1 MDRYT
6 IEQKMKSAAA
16 FLVIIILLPYIISVF
31 VNGADAASGEG
42 SVFYVKVKVPDT
54 EEADGIAEIGWT
66 DCLAGILAKEVPED
80 FGEEAMKAQAVVI
93 RTQIYRELES
103 SGDKILT
110 LERMTLEE
118 MKKQWGQEKALD
130 YYNKYIR
137 AVEQTDDTVLMYG
150 DGYAWTPF
158 HQSSSGMT
166 RSAAEVMGTEEF
178 PYVAVRECPDDKEAD
193 NEIQVFTFSY
203 EEIQAAC
210 RDFLVAADDG
220 EQAEKGYT
228 FADFE
233 IQEYDSAGY
242 VSRLRI
248 GDTVCT
254 GDQFRDALDLPS
266 SCFSFSELREGKAGS
281 GIKITT
287 AGNGHGIG
295 MSLWTAEKMD
305 EDGSTYEEILSF
317 FFEGTELRKD
327 IQETEL
333 FRNTGLPED
342 KKGIP

>member
-31 VNGADAASGEG
+31 VNGADAASGES

-254 GDQFRDALDLPS
+254 GDRFRDALDLPS

-287 AGNGHGIG
+287 AGNGHGLG

-333 FRNTGLPED
+333 F
-342 KKGIP
+342 

>member
-31 VNGADAASGEG
+31 VNGADAAAGEG

-281 GIKITT
+281 GIKITN
-287 AGNGHGIG
+287 AGNGHGLG

-333 FRNTGLPED
+333 F
-342 KKGIP
+342 

>member
-31 VNGADAASGEG
+31 VNGADAAAGEG

-266 SCFSFSELREGKAGS
+266 SCFSCSELREGKAGS

-287 AGNGHGIG
+287 AGNGHGLG

-333 FRNTGLPED
+333 F
-342 KKGIP
+342 

>member
-178 PYVAVRECPDDKEAD
+178 PYVAVRECPDDKGAD

-248 GDTVCT
+248 GDTLCT
-254 GDQFRDALDLPS
+254 GDQFREALGLPS

-287 AGNGHGIG
+287 AGNGHGLG

-317 FFEGTELRKD
+317 FFEGTKLRKD

-333 FRNTGLPED
+333 F
-342 KKGIP
+342 

>member
-254 GDQFRDALDLPS
+254 GDRFRDALDLPS

-287 AGNGHGIG
+287 AGNGHGLG

-333 FRNTGLPED
+333 F
-342 KKGIP
+342 

>member
-31 VNGADAASGEG
+31 VNGADAAAGES

-103 SGDKILT
+103 SGDKILA

-118 MKKQWGQEKALD
+118 MKKRWGQEKALD

-287 AGNGHGIG
+287 AGNGHGLG

-333 FRNTGLPED
+333 F
-342 KKGIP
+342 

>member
-31 VNGADAASGEG
+31 VNGADAAAGEG

-178 PYVAVRECPDDKEAD
+178 PYVAVRECPDDKGAD

-287 AGNGHGIG
+287 AGNGHGLG

-333 FRNTGLPED
+333 F
-342 KKGIP
+342 

>member
-31 VNGADAASGEG
+31 VNGADAAAGEG

-66 DCLAGILAKEVPED
+66 DCLTGILAKEVPED

-178 PYVAVRECPDDKEAD
+178 PYVAVRECPDDKGAD

-281 GIKITT
+281 GIKITN
-287 AGNGHGIG
+287 AGNGHGLG

-333 FRNTGLPED
+333 F
-342 KKGIP
+342 

>member
-31 VNGADAASGEG
+31 VNGADAAAGEG
-42 SVFYVKVKVPDT
+42 SVFYVRVKVPDT

-287 AGNGHGIG
+287 AGNGHGLG

-333 FRNTGLPED
+333 F
-342 KKGIP
+342 

>member
-287 AGNGHGIG
+287 AGNGHGLG

-317 FFEGTELRKD
+317 FFEGTELRND

-333 FRNTGLPED
+333 F
-342 KKGIP
+342 

>member
-266 SCFSFSELREGKAGS
+266 CCFSFGELREGKAGS
-281 GIKITT
+281 GIKITS
-287 AGNGHGIG
+287 AGNGHGLG

-333 FRNTGLPED
+333 F
-342 KKGIP
+342 

>member
-254 GDQFRDALDLPS
+254 GDQFRDALGLPS
-266 SCFSFSELREGKAGS
+266 SAFSFSETQEEADAG
-281 GIKITT
+281 GEMKITT
-287 AGNGHGIG
+287 TGNGHGLG

-305 EDGSTYEEILSF
+305 EEGMTYEEILSF
-317 FFEGTELRKD
+317 FFEGTELKKD

-333 FRNTGLPED
+333 F
-342 KKGIP
+342 

>member
-118 MKKQWGQEKALD
+118 MKKRWGQEKALD

-287 AGNGHGIG
+287 AGNGHGLG

-333 FRNTGLPED
+333 F
-342 KKGIP
+342 

>member
-31 VNGADAASGEG
+31 VNGADAAAGEG

-178 PYVAVRECPDDKEAD
+178 PYVAVRECPDDKGAD

-248 GDTVCT
+248 GDTLCT
-254 GDQFRDALDLPS
+254 GDQFREALGLPS

-287 AGNGHGIG
+287 AGNGHGLG

-317 FFEGTELRKD
+317 FFEGTKLRKD

-333 FRNTGLPED
+333 F
-342 KKGIP
+342 

>member
-281 GIKITT
+281 GIKVTT
-287 AGNGHGIG
+287 AGNGHGLG

-333 FRNTGLPED
+333 F
-342 KKGIP
+342 

>member
-31 VNGADAASGEG
+31 VNGADAASGES

-287 AGNGHGIG
+287 AGNGHGLG

-305 EDGSTYEEILSF
+305 EDGMGYEEILSF
-317 FFEGTELRKD
+317 FFEGTELKKD

-333 FRNTGLPED
+333 F
-342 KKGIP
+342 

>member
-31 VNGADAASGEG
+31 VNGADAAAGEG

-178 PYVAVRECPDDKEAD
+178 PYVAVRECPGDKGAD

-254 GDQFRDALDLPS
+254 GDRFRDALDLPS

-287 AGNGHGIG
+287 AGNGHGLG

-333 FRNTGLPED
+333 F
-342 KKGIP
+342 

>member
-1 MDRYT
+1 MERYT

-16 FLVIIILLPYIISVF
+16 FLVVIILLPYIISVF

-287 AGNGHGIG
+287 AGNGHGLG

-317 FFEGTELRKD
+317 FFEGTGLRKD

-333 FRNTGLPED
+333 F
-342 KKGIP
+342 

>member
-31 VNGADAASGEG
+31 VNGADAAAGEG

-178 PYVAVRECPDDKEAD
+178 PYVAVRECPDDKGAD

-248 GDTVCT
+248 GDTLCT
-254 GDQFRDALDLPS
+254 GDQFREALGLPS

-287 AGNGHGIG
+287 AGNGHGLG

-333 FRNTGLPED
+333 F
-342 KKGIP
+342 

>member
-31 VNGADAASGEG
+31 VNGADAAAGDG
-42 SVFYVKVKVPDT
+42 SSSLYVKVEVPDT
-54 EEADGIAEIGWT
+54 EEADGVREIGWT
-66 DCLAGILAKEVPED
+66 DYLAGILAKEVSAD
-80 FGEEAMKAQAVVI
+80 FGEEAMKAQAVLI
-93 RTQIYRELES
+93 RTQIYRELSASE
-103 SGDKILT
+103 DKVLSMDY
-110 LERMTLEE
+110 MTREE
-118 MKKQWGQEKALD
+118 MKKQWGQEKAPD
-130 YYNKYIR
+130 YYEKYIR
-137 AVEQTDDTVLMYG
+137 AVEQTDDTVLVYG
-150 DGYAWTPF
+150 EGYAWAPF

-166 RSAAEVMGTEEF
+166 RSASEVMGTEEY

-203 EEIQAAC
+203 DEIQEAC
-210 RDFLVAADDG
+210 RDFLVAAADG

-233 IQEYDSAGY
+233 IKSYDSAGY
-242 VSRLRI
+242 VSQLRI

-287 AGNGHGIG
+287 AGNGHGLG

-333 FRNTGLPED
+333 F
-342 KKGIP
+342 

>member
-166 RSAAEVMGTEEF
+166 RSAAEVMGREEF

-266 SCFSFSELREGKAGS
+266 SCFSFSELRGGKAGS

-287 AGNGHGIG
+287 AGNGHGLG

-333 FRNTGLPED
+333 F
-342 KKGIP
+342 

>member
-31 VNGADAASGEG
+31 VNGADAASGES

-166 RSAAEVMGTEEF
+166 RRAAEVMGTEEF

-287 AGNGHGIG
+287 AGNGHGLG

-333 FRNTGLPED
+333 F
-342 KKGIP
+342 

>member
-1 MDRYT
+1 MERYT

-42 SVFYVKVKVPDT
+42 SVFYVKVKVSDT

-287 AGNGHGIG
+287 AGNGHGLG

-333 FRNTGLPED
+333 F
-342 KKGIP
+342 

>member
-178 PYVAVRECPDDKEAD
+178 PYVAVRECPDDKGAD

-266 SCFSFSELREGKAGS
+266 SCFSFSELREGKAGR

-287 AGNGHGIG
+287 AGNGHGLG

-317 FFEGTELRKD
+317 FFEGTKLRKD

-333 FRNTGLPED
+333 F
-342 KKGIP
+342 

>member
-203 EEIQAAC
+203 DEIQEAC
-210 RDFLVAADDG
+210 RDFLVAAADG

-233 IQEYDSAGY
+233 IKSYDSAGY
-242 VSRLRI
+242 VSQLRI
-248 GDTVCT
+248 GDTLCT
-254 GDQFRDALDLPS
+254 GDQFRDALGLPS
-266 SCFSFSELREGKAGS
+266 IAFSFSETQEEADAG
-281 GIKITT
+281 GEMKITT
-287 AGNGHGIG
+287 TGNGHGLG

-305 EDGSTYEEILSF
+305 EEGMTYEEILSF
-317 FFEGTELRKD
+317 FFEGTELKKD

-333 FRNTGLPED
+333 F
-342 KKGIP
+342 

>member
-254 GDQFRDALDLPS
+254 GDQFRDALELPS

-287 AGNGHGIG
+287 AGNGHGLG
-295 MSLWTAEKMD
+295 MSLWTAEQMD

-333 FRNTGLPED
+333 F
-342 KKGIP
+342 

>member
-1 MDRYT
+1 MERYT

-287 AGNGHGIG
+287 AGNGHGLG

-333 FRNTGLPED
+333 F
-342 KKGIP
+342 

>member
-254 GDQFRDALDLPS
+254 GDQFRDALELPS

-287 AGNGHGIG
+287 AGNGHGLG

-333 FRNTGLPED
+333 F
-342 KKGIP
+342 

>member
-242 VSRLRI
+242 VSRLLI

-287 AGNGHGIG
+287 AGNGHGLG

-333 FRNTGLPED
+333 F
-342 KKGIP
+342 